1 MRRCKHSMGL
11 LKCLLVFSPL
21 VRTRMSSC
29 WLIICSPVGA
39 AGIFNFA
46 LTLVQFNK
54 NVYVFNIALPSGQAV
69 KCMHK
74 RLKRLKLLITA
85 GIVVQSQLL
94 LFIIYIC
101 FIKQRIG
108 NKIWSRRMKSTGK
121 HLRLK
126 RSSKPREDSRYLGS
140 WTCLWH
146 LSCWCLHLNQLWLL
160 QLTEHNR
167 GLELRACWHC
177 GNVRTC
183 FLKNT
188 KDKNPR
194 VWSSEKHRV
203 KQVDWLN
210 KNHGSVS
217 SSSVQQTT
225 SSLMKWLKLVYI

>member
-74 RLKRLKLLITA
+74 RLKRLKLFITA

-108 NKIWSRRMKSTGK
+108 NKIWSKRMKSTGK

-126 RSSKPREDSRYLGS
+126 RSSKPREDSRYLGVLDLPVAPQLLVPAS
-140 WTCLWH
+140 KPTLTPPADRTQQGTGVACL
-146 LSCWCLHLNQLWLL
+146 LALWKC
-160 QLTEHNR
+160 QNMFFKKYQ
-167 GLELRACWHC
+167 GQKPKSLEFRKTQ
-177 GNVRTC
+177 G
-183 FLKNT
+183 
-188 KDKNPR
+188 
-194 VWSSEKHRV
+194 
-203 KQVDWLN
+203 
-210 KNHGSVS
+210 
-217 SSSVQQTT
+217 
-225 SSLMKWLKLVYI
+225 